1 MFAKLLAILL
11 STAATACGLLV
22 MRQQRIDIAHDMAR
36 TQRRIVQQN
45 QMIWKMRVRVHEQVT
60 HESVLAMIAR
70 YEAETGT
77 RLKPLLI
84 DDCVRLDPAATLA
97 DRDASSISVPRL
109 DSIAADIVTDLV
121 AD

>member
-22 MRQQRIDIAHDMAR
+22 MRQQRIDIAHNMAR
-36 TQRRIVQQN
+36 TQRRIVQHN

-60 HESVLAMIAR
+60 HDSVLDMIAR

-77 RLKPLLI
+77 SLKPLLI
-84 DDCVRLDPAATLA
+84 DECVRLDPADTLA
-97 DRDASSISVPRL
+97 DRDASSISVPSL
-109 DSIAADIVTDLV
+109 ESLAPVSEIATE
-121 AD
+121 